1 MSSDSADEGDTSE
14 GFFTTAEGLQ
24 HLSIE
29 GETVLNHLET
39 ILGVQNHDQE
49 SRENGK
55 GIIKLVTYI
64 IISILHQVL
73 MVSLKMQK
81 MHEIVIPLYKKI
93 FCTHDS
99 KQN

>member
-55 GIIKLVTYI
+55 GIIKLVNYPHHYRHL
-64 IISILHQVL
+64 ISGSDGQF
-73 MVSLKMQK
+73 
-81 MHEIVIPLYKKI
+81 E
-93 FCTHDS
+93 DAEDA
-99 KQN
+99 